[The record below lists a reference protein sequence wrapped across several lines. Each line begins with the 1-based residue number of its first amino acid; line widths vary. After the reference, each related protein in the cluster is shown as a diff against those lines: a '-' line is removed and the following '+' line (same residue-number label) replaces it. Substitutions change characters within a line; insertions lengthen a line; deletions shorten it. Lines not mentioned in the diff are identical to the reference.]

1 LCLKNKPFRFVAFL
15 KQFLLKQTA
24 MELEVL
30 LSKQGTKVVVA
41 SNLYQVLQLPSTH
54 YGTQLRK
61 WMKDLYE
68 FRDGI
73 RRPQPLRDYARR
85 PRPGEPMEDFYLT
98 LELAKLIALRTN
110 SKYKLKY
117 ARLLDVIEQNGQM
130 NLFQQTPTVSEAGRS
145 RQTA

>member
-1 LCLKNKPFRFVAFL
+1 
-15 KQFLLKQTA
+15 

-30 LSKQGTKVVVA
+30 VSKQGTKVVAA
-41 SNLYQVLQLPSTH
+41 SNLYHVLQLPSKN
-54 YGTQLRK
+54 YGVQLRK

-73 RRPQPLRDYARR
+73 RRPQPLRDYAKR
-85 PRPGEPMEDFYLT
+85 PRPGEPVEDFYLT

-117 ARLLDVIEQNGQM
+117 ARLLDVVEQNGQM
-130 NLFQQTPTVSEAGRS
+130 NLFQQAPAISKDNGHV
-145 RQTA
+145 RQIGAA

>member
-1 LCLKNKPFRFVAFL
+1 
-15 KQFLLKQTA
+15 

-41 SNLYQVLQLPSTH
+41 SNLYQVLQLPAKH
-54 YGTQLRK
+54 YGTHLRK

-73 RRPQPLRDYARR
+73 RRPQPLRDFAKR

-117 ARLLDVIEQNGQM
+117 ARLLDLIEQNGQM
-130 NLFQQTPTVSEAGRS
+130 SLFQQSVPAVPEKAPA
-145 RQTA
+145 RQMA

>member
-1 LCLKNKPFRFVAFL
+1 
-15 KQFLLKQTA
+15 

-41 SNLYQVLQLPSTH
+41 SNLYQVLQLPSTQ

-130 NLFQQTPTVSEAGRS
+130 NLFQQTPTVPEAGRS